1 MRFLCGR
8 GDATAHSDLAGV
20 ERELVL
26 EAVEDEAKRGEG
38 KGGCD
43 ARASQD
49 ERLERRREVIHR
61 TARGSGHALE
71 GEALKTTLPT
81 SLRTKSRRHRSPP
94 LISELNQRRRY
105 FCAVPCPTTLKL
117 LNNRSGLD
125 VKSFILQYFPPE
137 LVITVQLCCLLYTS
151 PSPRD
156 S

>member
-49 ERLERRREVIHR
+49 ECLERRREVINR

-71 GEALKTTLPT
+71 GRPSRYLKTTLPT
-81 SLRTKSRRHRSPP
+81 TGTA
-94 LISELNQRRRY
+94 E
-105 FCAVPCPTTLKL
+105 T
-117 LNNRSGLD
+117 
-125 VKSFILQYFPPE
+125 
-137 LVITVQLCCLLYTS
+137 
-151 PSPRD
+151 
-156 S
+156 